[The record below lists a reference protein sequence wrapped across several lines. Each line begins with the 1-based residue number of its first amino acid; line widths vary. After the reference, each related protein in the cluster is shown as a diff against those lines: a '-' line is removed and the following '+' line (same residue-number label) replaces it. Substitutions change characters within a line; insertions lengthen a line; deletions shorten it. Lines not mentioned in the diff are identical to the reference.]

1 MRGLVLWLFAD
12 LIFRLNN
19 FIETIGFLLSLALI
33 APRHHFVAGRQHLS
47 FILLPVIES
56 LLFSWCESASS
67 SATCFG
73 LSKCASGFKILF
85 FSSLRKNLEIG
96 ALAVF

>member
-33 APRHHFVAGRQHLS
+33 APRHPFVAGRQHLS
-47 FILLPVIES
+47 LILLPVIES
-56 LLFSWCESASS
+56 CGGGGG
-67 SATCFG
+67 FG
-73 LSKCASGFKILF
+73 VRVGG
-85 FSSLRKNLEIG
+85 RG
-96 ALAVF
+96 V